1 MDKPLKVLF
10 IAPECAPF
18 AKVGGLADVVGA
30 LPKALARRGH
40 AVRVVIPLYRETAAH
55 LPQDAGRRPLRVP
68 LGPRAG
74 GDADV
79 GLAQARLAPDV
90 PVCFV
95 DHPVYGDRPFI
106 YGPPG
111 ADYGDNVYRFSL
123 LCRAALQLCA
133 EDGNRPDIV
142 HCHDWT
148 TAMIP
153 AVLKLRNGNG
163 AALAGAATVLTI
175 HNIGYQGV
183 YPAADLPQTGLGYEH
198 LTPWEFEY
206 YGKLNLLKG
215 GIRYADRI
223 NTVSPTHLREILEH
237 PDGMGLAADLA
248 ARRYALRGIL
258 NGIDDETW
266 NPAADPLL
274 PAVYTA
280 DEPAGKTVCKAALQ
294 EQSGLAVDSRV
305 PLFGIVSRLVRPK
318 GVELL
323 RDALPGVLRDMDV
336 QLAVLGSGD
345 ADIESFFR
353 DLETAWPGRVSAHIG
368 FSNPLSHRIEAGSDF
383 FLMPSLYEPCGLNQ
397 MYSLRYG
404 ALPVVRAVGGLADAV
419 ENYDERRGTGTGFM
433 FHDAT
438 PEALYNTIGWAVSTW
453 HDRPAHIRALRRAG
467 MGKDFSWRHA
477 AGDYERLYRD
487 ALSSSAL
494 KRCGRRW
501 TRAGRRRNGGCRY

>member
-1 MDKPLKVLF
+1 MQESLNILF
-10 IAPECAPF
+10 IAPECAPY

-30 LPKALARRGH
+30 LPKALAQQGH
-40 AVRVVIPLYRETAAH
+40 ALRVVVPLYRMAAAH
-55 LPQDAGRRPLRVP
+55 LPEEVERRALHVP

-74 GDADV
+74 SEADV
-79 GLAQARLAPDV
+79 GLAEAPLAPDV
-90 PVCFV
+90 PVFFV
-95 DHPVYGDRPFI
+95 DHPVYGDRPFL

-111 ADYGDNVYRFSL
+111 EDYGDNVYRFSL

-133 EDGNRPDIV
+133 EDGIRPDIV
-142 HCHDWT
+142 HCHDWP
-148 TAMIP
+148 TAMTP
-153 AVLKLRNGNG
+153 ALLKLRNGNG
-163 AALAGAATVLTI
+163 AFLAGAATVLTI
-175 HNIGYQGV
+175 HNIGYQGI
-183 YPAADLPQTGLGYEH
+183 YPGRALAQTGLGHEH

-206 YGKLNLLKG
+206 YGNLNLLKG
-215 GIRYADRI
+215 GIRFADRI

-248 ARRYALRGIL
+248 ARRDALSGIL

-274 PAVYTA
+274 PAAYTPA
-280 DEPAGKTVCKAALQ
+280 EPAGKTVCKAVLQ
-294 EQSGLAVDSRV
+294 EQAGLTVDSRV

-323 RDALPGVLRDMDV
+323 RDALPGVLRDMDI

-345 ADIESFFR
+345 ADIEAFFC
-353 DLETAWPGRVSAHIG
+353 DLARTFPGRVSAHIG

-404 ALPVVRAVGGLADAV
+404 SLPVVRAVGGLADSV

-438 PEALYNTIGWAVSTW
+438 PAALYNTIGWAVSTW
-453 HDRPAHIRALRRAG
+453 YDRPAHIRALRRAG
-467 MGKDFSWRHA
+467 MRKDFSWRHA
-477 AGDYERLYRD
+477 AREYEQLYRA
-487 ALSSSAL
+487 ALSSS
-494 KRCGRRW
+494 RRP
-501 TRAGRRRNGGCRY
+501 AA